1 MSDVR
6 EIIRDKVKDAVEKKL
21 EDIFREFLTKEFV
34 EQKRYRELLAVWL
47 IAHPELYSYPKILE
61 VECHRRE
68 YCGVGNIRIL
78 EYKTLIAITKQT
90 VKSHESDI
98 IASARSALDTIIK
111 NPSSIDEKIT
121 ARQIYNSTVNSLGDG
136 IRKYVEN
143 QGDTL
148 EFEVGYKSV
157 YIEPAKILSKAAG
170 FILGNTPEV
179 VEYFEKEIMEN
190 IRVLSSDAKLTVVI
204 LSAYPRI
211 FQGYSFDLGVLDTL
225 RDIVSQGT
233 IHIPETDKW
242 RLREELYKAGLIAS
256 ADKNI
261 VPPFAL
267 DIWKNAVN
275 IREIISDVPP
285 EVVERVRTILSWRG
299 YDD

>member
-1 MSDVR
+1 MTDMS
-6 EIIRDKVKDAVEKKL
+6 EMIRDKVKDAVEEKL
-21 EDIFREFLTKEFV
+21 GGIFRDFLAKEFV
-34 EQKRYRELLAVWL
+34 EQERYRELLAVWL

-68 YCGVGNIRIL
+68 YCEVGNIRIL
-78 EYKTLIAITKQT
+78 EYKTIIAITKQT
-90 VKSHESDI
+90 MKSHESDI
-98 IASARSALDTIIK
+98 IASVQSVLDTIIK
-111 NPSSIDEKIT
+111 NPSSVDEKIT
-121 ARQIYNSTVNSLGDG
+121 ARQIYNSTVNSLGEG
-136 IRKYVEN
+136 IQKYVEN

-157 YIEPAKILSKAAG
+157 YIEPTKMLSKAAG

-179 VEYFEKEIMEN
+179 VEYFEKELMEN
-190 IRVLSSDAKLTVVI
+190 IKVLSSDAKLTVII

-225 RDIVSQGT
+225 RDIISQGT

-261 VPPFAL
+261 VPPFTL
-267 DIWKNAVN
+267 DIWKNAIN

-285 EVVERVRTILSWRG
+285 EVVKRVRMILSWRG
-299 YDD
+299 E